1 MLNKIYEKTVTFSGT
16 TSGVLRMNSPH
27 TLLAIR
33 VPAGFTNCNLTFQVS
48 DADDQTADASITDW
62 AQLYKDDGSAYTVVV
77 DADATN
83 PRTILMSVNVVG
95 NFVRFVSSASQTLS
109 VVAQFRGIQ

>member
-1 MLNKIYEKTVTFSGT
+1 MLNKIHDRTVTFSGT
-16 TSGVLRMNSPH
+16 TSGVLRMGNSH

-33 VPAGFTNCNLTFQVS
+33 VPAEFTDCNLTFQVS
-48 DADDQTADASITDW
+48 DADDQTADANITDW
-62 AQLYKDDGSAYTVVV
+62 AQLYQDNGTAYTVTV

-95 NFVRFVSSASQTLS
+95 NFVRFVSSVSQTLP
-109 VVAQFRGIQ
+109 VVAKFRGIQ